1 MSLEQLKQNRLEPF
15 AKQIVFNM
23 AWIGPCLVI
32 MALLFSHNF
41 TSLYRAD
48 AIDAAQVGRQISEG
62 HGFSTDFIRPI
73 AIKYQLPGGRFP
85 ELYQAPLYPLV
96 LGLLFSFL
104 PATDRTVALVSCVFF
119 LLTIGL
125 VFLLAKPM
133 FGRRV
138 AALCALLLGLNFALW
153 SLALSGAS
161 TALWIFLTTLL
172 LLVFNRH
179 RGNLRA
185 SFGGGLLFGLSLLTE
200 YTSIFLL
207 LPFLWLAYKLGRERK
222 GLHPLLF
229 FAGCLMIF
237 APWGIRNYLL
247 TGSPLFTLRA
257 YSLAMFMAPVPG
269 FTPTYPNFSV
279 LREIG
284 LADGS
289 LMGFLL
295 AHPREM
301 GIKFLSGMLSLY
313 NGIPVLFGIY
323 ALPFFIAGM
332 LQRTD
337 EARLRMMKGTAY
349 LLLAFLIIGAAL
361 MTGAYELLS
370 PLAPIVVI
378 LSGAVF
384 WNMLQSRNFA
394 PKAKGLA
401 VGVLLLAAGIPAIA
415 NLLTPTLA
423 RKYTDVN
430 MNQYLDR
437 ALPATA
443 IVASDTPWD
452 VAWYGK
458 RTSIWLPNTA
468 NPKNDQPLD
477 PTQMP
482 EFAKIDGPEHRVKA
496 IFLTSNLY
504 SYPPIE
510 RLLVWQ
516 RIRFVPKAFKVSA
529 KLPAGEVLLV
539 RTPLEQ
545 TSSDVKDKHKP

>member
-1 MSLEQLKQNRLEPF
+1 MSLEQLKQSRLEPF
-15 AKQIVFNM
+15 AKQIVLNM
-23 AWIGPCLVI
+23 AWIAPCLII
-32 MALLFSHNF
+32 MALLFHHNF
-41 TSLYRAD
+41 TGLYRAD

-104 PATDRTVALVSCVFF
+104 PATDRTVALVSSAFF

-125 VFLLAKPM
+125 VFLLAKPL

-185 SFGGGLLFGLSLLTE
+185 SFGCGLLFGLSLLTE
-200 YTSIFLL
+200 YTTLFLL
-207 LPFLWLAYKLGRERK
+207 LPFLWLAYRLGRERK
-222 GLHPLLF
+222 WLHPVLF
-229 FAGCLMIF
+229 FAGCLLIF

-269 FTPTYPNFSV
+269 FTPTYPNYSI

-289 LMGFLL
+289 LLGFLL

-332 LQRTD
+332 LQRTE
-337 EARLRMMKGTAY
+337 EARLRMMKGATY

-370 PLAPIVVI
+370 PLAPMVVI

-394 PKAKGLA
+394 PRARSVA
-401 VGVLLLAAGIPAIA
+401 VGVLLVAAAIPAIA
-415 NLLTPTLA
+415 SLLTPTPPREFTEVSL
-423 RKYTDVN
+423 
-430 MNQYLDR
+430 QQLDR

-443 IVASDTPWD
+443 IVASDAPWD
-452 VAWYGK
+452 VAWYGH

-468 NPKNDQPLD
+468 NPKADQPFD
-477 PTQMP
+477 PTQTP
-482 EFAKIDGPEHRVKA
+482 EFARIDGPQHRVNA
-496 IFLTSNLY
+496 ILLTRDLKTSYSFTEHLLGWQTMRYVPRGFKFLT
-504 SYPPIE
+504 
-510 RLLVWQ
+510 W
-516 RIRFVPKAFKVSA
+516 
-529 KLPAGEVLLV
+529 LPGGEGLLV
-539 RTPLEQ
+539 REAQEQEPLG
-545 TSSDVKDKHKP
+545 VNDKHKP